1 LRTWN
6 YRYAVNSEAT
16 TIAVAFY
23 YAYTNWIRQQD
34 RVPGRSRINRFPKT
48 FPVSEQQAVK
58 LLEDAI
64 DDLVKN
70 YGTSF
75 IPWGNINRLQRIH
88 TSGTLEKF
96 DDNKP
101 SLPVAA
107 VPSSMGS
114 LFAFNTRTD

>member
-1 LRTWN
+1 MLNDVRQPLAPNAVRALAAAMADPTVGCATGNLVVAGEAGSGIYW
-6 YRYAVNSEAT
+6 RYE
-16 TIAVAFY
+16 
-23 YAYTNWIRQQD
+23 NWIRQQD

-88 TSGTLEKF
+88 R
-96 DDNKP
+96 
-101 SLPVAA
+101 A
-107 VPSSMGS
+107 
-114 LFAFNTRTD
+114 